1 MRGES
6 ARSSCTA
13 VRCTHFLRV
22 CGRTM
27 PAGGAGVLF
36 NRMESGRASI
46 SDAVYMEVITGLHG
60 TTIPT
65 ILAGVCQAMVGA
77 ITTYETGDTV
87 TAALTVAGVVVA
99 IVRLFEIAAFR
110 RRLAQPPQLDR
121 AEAARWERRY
131 ISGTVMTAL
140 VL

>member
-1 MRGES
+1 M
-6 ARSSCTA
+6 
-13 VRCTHFLRV
+13 
-22 CGRTM
+22 
-27 PAGGAGVLF
+27 LF

-60 TTIPT
+60 TTLPT
-65 ILAGVCQAMVGA
+65 ILAAVCQAMVGA

-110 RRLAQPPQLDR
+110 RRSRSRRSSTGPRPR
-121 AEAARWERRY
+121 AGNG
-131 ISGTVMTAL
+131 GTLPAPS
-140 VL
+140 